1 MCTSSCTLRSL
12 QVASADPTVDARLEL
27 DGERQGVR
35 RVLSALSAHVWPGL
49 VMKDR
54 PAAAAAVEPVSF
66 DREGSEPAEVGEA
79 LQPGH
84 ADQHSAVA
92 EPAEEE
98 PATSMSGHVNGAQEP
113 IPEKELEQEMDRF
126 ECLLSEY
133 SSVRHR
139 LQGLPDSE
147 RRSAAEALTL
157 RLMSHIGLD
166 AEDSSSDS
174 DSLSGRTS

>member
-1 MCTSSCTLRSL
+1 M
-12 QVASADPTVDARLEL
+12 DARLEL

-35 RVLSALSAHVWPGL
+35 RVLSALSAHMWPGL
-49 VMKDR
+49 VMKER
-54 PAAAAAVEPVSF
+54 PGAAAAVEPVSF
-66 DREGSEPAEVGEA
+66 DREGSESAAIGEA

-92 EPAEEE
+92 EPVEEE
-98 PATSMSGHVNGAQEP
+98 PATSLSSHANGVEEA

-126 ECLLSEY
+126 ESLLSEY

-166 AEDSSSDS
+166 AQDSSSDS
-174 DSLSGRTS
+174 DSISGRTS